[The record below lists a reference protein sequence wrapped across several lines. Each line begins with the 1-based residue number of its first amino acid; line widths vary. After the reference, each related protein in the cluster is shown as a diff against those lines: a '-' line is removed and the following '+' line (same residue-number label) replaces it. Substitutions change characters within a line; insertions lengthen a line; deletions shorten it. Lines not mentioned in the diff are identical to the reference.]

1 MSRLVC
7 FSLFLALVVSCSKST
22 ETPKPPED
30 KAPEVKT
37 TAPAAGTATPAPG
50 EKAPAAVPAAVPA
63 AIPDA
68 AAVLDSG
75 FGVDKLESALGSFS
89 VDNLKDLA
97 AKLGEAVKNNDG
109 VVAGLK
115 DQIAK
120 LGLTD
125 PAKLAELKKSLD
137 SSTGVLAA
145 LKEKLQVVVTAL
157 KGKGVD
163 VSQFT
168 SLLGG

>member
-1 MSRLVC
+1 MLRLACVSM
-7 FSLFLALVVSCSKST
+7 FIALLVSCSRSS
-22 ETPKPPED
+22 EPPKPPEGT

-37 TAPAAGTATPAPG
+37 TAPAAATSVKDAVGEKTAT
-50 EKAPAAVPAAVPA
+50 AVPA

-68 AAVLDSG
+68 TAVLDSG
-75 FGVDKLESALGSFS
+75 FGVDKLKSVLGSFS

-97 AKLGEAVKNNDG
+97 AKLGEAVKKNDG
-109 VVAGLK
+109 VVSGLK
-115 DQIAK
+115 DQITK

-125 PAKLAELKKSLD
+125 PAKLGELTKTLE
-137 SSTGVLAA
+137 SSSGVLTA
-145 LKEKLQVVVTAL
+145 LKGKLQVVVTAL
-157 KGKGVD
+157 KEKGID